1 MTAPRTTW
9 AWWVAGLAFVLYP
22 ALRPYGDERSLAGL
36 AALGSTRWLVAHLLG
51 MLGFALLPV
60 ALAALAA
67 SAPTGRSRLTQ
78 PARSLAYAGAVCVL
92 PYYGGEAFGL
102 HAVGRY
108 AVATADPTLLSVV
121 DGFRYQPLAITLF
134 GVGLLAIAA
143 GGVLAWLATAGS
155 GRRWRVAVGVLAVA
169 LVLYLPQFFAPAP
182 LRVAHGV
189 LLGLGCW
196 AVAVVLAQGSRT
208 SLPRT

>member
-1 MTAPRTTW
+1 VTAPRTTW
-9 AWWVAGLAFVLYP
+9 AWWAAGLAFALYP

-60 ALAALAA
+60 ALGSLGRPGPARALA
-67 SAPTGRSRLTQ
+67 
-78 PARSLAYAGAVCVL
+78 YVGAVCVL

-108 AVATADPTLLSVV
+108 ATATADPALLSVV

-134 GVGLLAIAA
+134 GVGLLAIATA
-143 GGVLAWLATAGS
+143 GVLAWFATAGS

-196 AVAVVLAQGSRT
+196 AVAVVIGQGSRT